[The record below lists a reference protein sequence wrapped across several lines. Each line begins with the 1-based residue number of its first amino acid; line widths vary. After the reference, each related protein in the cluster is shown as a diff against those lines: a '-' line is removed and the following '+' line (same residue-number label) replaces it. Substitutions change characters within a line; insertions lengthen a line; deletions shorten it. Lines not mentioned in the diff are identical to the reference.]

1 MNNNKF
7 LEIPTPTKQ
16 ELFEKQKECFND
28 ILRVI
33 ENEHYSEI
41 EKLYLISYF
50 SKIALDDSIIY
61 KSFRI
66 K

>member
-1 MNNNKF
+1 MNNEI
-7 LEIPTPTKQ
+7 LEIPPMTKQ
-16 ELFEKQKECFND
+16 ELVEKQKECFND

-33 ENEHYSEI
+33 ENEHYNEI

-50 SKIALDDSIIY
+50 SKIALDDSIIFR
-61 KSFRI
+61 SFRI